1 MTVCL
6 WLCAQKGRLTS
17 PWKCLINRPV
27 PHDNSKKKFSMDN
40 IRNFSIIAHI
50 DHGKSTLADRLIQR
64 CGGLSDREMSEQV
77 LDSMDLER
85 ERGITI
91 KAQTASLKYKAKDGR
106 IYELNLIDTPGHVDF
121 SYEVSRSLSACEGAL
136 LVVDATQGVE
146 AQTVA
151 NCYTAIDLGVEVVPV
166 LNKMDLASA
175 NPDAAKEEIED
186 VIGIDATDA
195 VECSAKT
202 GMGIDDILER
212 IVRDVPPPT
221 GDEKAPLQA
230 LIIDSWFDNYVG
242 IVTLVRVVNGVIRP
256 KDKVMLM
263 ASGATHLV
271 EQVGVFTPKAQVRD
285 CLKPG
290 EVGFVVSGIKE
301 LKEARVGDTFTL
313 AQNPA
318 QAPLPGFK
326 EVKPQVFAGLYPV
339 ESNQYDA
346 LREALLKLQLNDAA
360 LQFEPE
366 VSQALGF
373 GFRAGF
379 LGLLHMDIV
388 QERLER
394 EYDMDLI
401 TTAPSVVYEVL
412 MTNGEVIRVENPSK
426 LPPVDKIAE
435 IREPIDTVTIFV
447 PNDYVGAVM
456 KLCQEKR
463 GVQINMAYHGRQ
475 VHLTYELPLAE
486 IVLDFFDRMKSITRG
501 YASMDYE
508 FKEYRASDVVK
519 VDMLINGDRVDALS
533 TIIHRTNAQ
542 FRGREIVSRL
552 RSLIPRQMYDVAIQA
567 AIGANI
573 IARENVKA
581 LRKNV
586 LAKCYGGDITRKKKL
601 LEKQKAG
608 KKRMKQVGSVEIPQ
622 EAFLAILQ
630 VDDK

>member
-1 MTVCL
+1 
-6 WLCAQKGRLTS
+6 
-17 PWKCLINRPV
+17 
-27 PHDNSKKKFSMDN
+27 MDN

-91 KAQTASLKYKAKDGR
+91 KAQTASLKYKAKDGQ

-212 IVRDVPPPT
+212 IVRDVPPPK
-221 GDEKAPLQA
+221 GDENAPLQA

-301 LKEARVGDTFTL
+301 LKEARVGDTFTH

-318 QAPLPGFK
+318 SAPLPGFK
-326 EVKPQVFAGLYPV
+326 EIKPQVFAGLYPV

-412 MTNGEVIRVENPSK
+412 MTNGEVVRVENPSK